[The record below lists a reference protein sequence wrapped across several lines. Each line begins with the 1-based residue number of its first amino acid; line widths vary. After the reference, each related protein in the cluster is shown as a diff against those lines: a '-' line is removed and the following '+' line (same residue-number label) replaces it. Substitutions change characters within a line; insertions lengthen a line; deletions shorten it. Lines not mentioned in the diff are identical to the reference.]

1 MPEPLSI
8 DDVMAWLQT
17 KAMRARNPADLLT
30 GLGDRLCAADLPL
43 SAMTLGITTLRFVA
57 LNAVEPTFPLACR
70 VLSDPFGY
78 GPSETEHIVE
88 NIDAHHRLGLLGRQV
103 TRSQTGTDDPFV
115 TGHRRFDQGP
125 PVIPR

>member
-43 SAMTLGITTLRFVA
+43 SAMTLGITTLHPLMVG
-57 LNAVEPTFPLACR
+57 AVFTWHRGHSTAIEAPLF
-70 VLSDPFGY
+70 S
-78 GPSETEHIVE
+78 
-88 NIDAHHRLGLLGRQV
+88 
-103 TRSQTGTDDPFV
+103 
-115 TGHRRFDQGP
+115 
-125 PVIPR
+125 